1 MVNRDGCYT
10 TRCGCINELQV
21 PSHTTYI
28 YSKKLEERSRLVDSI
43 LADSDRHV
51 DYVQVETVDEMNDIV
66 KNVSSGCKF
75 SLSAADEI
83 KGILMRP
90 CTENIYLDASGL
102 SVRILGPFLN
112 AALQLSRKDRIRVCV
127 VYAEPLRYKV
137 EKFKEEGEY
146 CDLAEKI
153 RGIYPVASLGQIGSF
168 YDESI
173 LVPMLGFEGGRFSH
187 IVANTDFPT
196 KGIYPIIGVSGYR
209 PEYPFV
215 TYCGNRQPLLDEDAW
230 SHVEFAMAGSVV
242 DAFRKLCEI
251 KDSYAASNTCI
262 KIAPI
267 GTKPHAIAALTFA
280 CCFPKITEII
290 YDNPIR
296 KQVRTKGVGTISV
309 TCISD
314 LVNNYYAA

>member
-1 MVNRDGCYT
+1 MINRDGCFTSRY
-10 TRCGCINELQV
+10 GSIDELHL

-28 YSKKLEERSRLVDSI
+28 YSRKLEERSRIVDSI
-43 LADSDRHV
+43 EKDSGRYIDFI
-51 DYVQVETVDEMNDIV
+51 QVEAIDEMNDIV

-75 SLSAADEI
+75 SLSAADVIKEI
-83 KGILMRP
+83 LRRQY
-90 CTENIYLDASGL
+90 TENIYLDTSGL

-112 AALQLSRKDRIRVCV
+112 AALYLSRTEGIHVYV

-153 RGIYPVASLGQIGSF
+153 RGIYPIASLGQIGSF

-173 LVPMLGFEGGRFSH
+173 IVPMLGFEGGRFSH
-187 IVANTDFPT
+187 VVANTDFPT

-230 SHVEFAMAGSVV
+230 AHVGFAMAGSVV
-242 DAFRKLCEI
+242 DAFHKLCEI
-251 KDSYAASNTCI
+251 KDSYAAANTCI

-314 LVNNYYAA
+314 LVDKYYAA